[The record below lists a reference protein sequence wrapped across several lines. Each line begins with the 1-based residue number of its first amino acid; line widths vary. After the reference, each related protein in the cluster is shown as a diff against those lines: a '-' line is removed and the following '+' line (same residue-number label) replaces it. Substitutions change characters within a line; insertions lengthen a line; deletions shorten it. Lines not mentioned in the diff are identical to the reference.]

1 MYRKSYQIKKMSLI
15 SYFYFSIEI
24 NLLENIDFNVTLLLL
39 KLNKSKT
46 NGVQYY
52 GSSYNNEINDILN
65 LTDLNN
71 KNSGIG
77 KLKDFF

>member
-1 MYRKSYQIKKMSLI
+1 M
-15 SYFYFSIEI
+15 
-24 NLLENIDFNVTLLLL
+24 LLL

-46 NGVQYY
+46 NDVKYF

-77 KLKDFF
+77 ELKDFFKLSILNN